1 MFRESRMR
9 IAAVLVALVI
19 VTGELVRWYIPV
31 AWGQSFVQV
40 DITATNTGTTGAV
53 AATLAA
59 VSNKTTYICGFV
71 ITGGGTASAV
81 VGNAT
86 VAGVVTGTI
95 NFSYV
100 DVSSGQGLLGV
111 AFPRC
116 IPASALNTTIVV
128 TAPASGGSGTV
139 KAVTAWGYQI

>member
-1 MFRESRMR
+1 MLKRLGY
-9 IAAVLVALVI
+9 VLI
-19 VTGELVRWYIPV
+19 VLGLLGACLDLFDRYIRQANAQAGV
-31 AWGQSFVQV
+31 LF
-40 DITATNTGTTGAV
+40 DITATNTGTTSAV
-53 AATLAA
+53 AVTLAA
-59 VSNKTTYICGFV
+59 STTGKTTYICGFV

-86 VAGVVTGTI
+86 VANTVTGTL

-116 IPASALNTTIVV
+116 VPANAPNTGIVV

-139 KAVTAWGYQI
+139 KAVTAWGYQV

>member
-1 MFRESRMR
+1 MDRLVGLALGLFFLGGVSA
-9 IAAVLVALVI
+9 IIVDNYVLPARAQA
-19 VTGELVRWYIPV
+19 G
-31 AWGQSFVQV
+31 VQF

-53 AATLAA
+53 AVTLAA
-59 VSNKTTYICGFV
+59 STTGKTTYICGFV

-86 VAGVVTGTI
+86 VANTVTGTL

-100 DVSSGQGLLGV
+100 DVSAGQGLLGV

-116 IPASALNTTIVV
+116 IPANATNTAIVV

-139 KAVTAWGYQI
+139 KAVTAWGYQV